1 MNKYNFERTGFEVNR
16 GGRVARTG
24 CGCDSHAHSHDH
36 QHRVNEHKISG
47 SYGETLN
54 RRASES
60 CSDGCGTGMK
70 SRYGLSGL
78 PHGSVYAPL
87 QDFDCLYDHERALKR
102 GTLFST
108 LDLPLEVGGGG
119 RCNG

>member
-1 MNKYNFERTGFEVNR
+1 MNKYNIGSAGFEVSR
-16 GGRVARTG
+16 GTCRQQQRERNSERG
-24 CGCDSHAHSHDH
+24 
-36 QHRVNEHKISG
+36 NIEG

-60 CSDGCGTGMK
+60 CSDGCGTGTK
-70 SRYGLSGL
+70 SRYGLSGF

>member
-1 MNKYNFERTGFEVNR
+1 MNKYDIGSAGFEVSRDIGRHHHREHNSR
-16 GGRVARTG
+16 GR
-24 CGCDSHAHSHDH
+24 SE
-36 QHRVNEHKISG
+36 RVNIEG

-70 SRYGLSGL
+70 SRYGLSGF

-87 QDFDCLYDHERALKR
+87 QDFDSLYDHERALKR

>member
-24 CGCDSHAHSHDH
+24 CGCDSHARSH
-36 QHRVNEHKISG
+36 QHAHEHERKG

-54 RRASES
+54 RRAGEASS
-60 CSDGCGTGMK
+60 CGCGKGMQ
-70 SRYGLSGL
+70 SRYGLVDR
-78 PHGSVYAPL
+78 PAGSVYAPL
-87 QDFDCLYDHERALKR
+87 HDFDGIYDLERGLKR
-102 GTLFST
+102 GTLFAA
-108 LDLPLEVGGGG
+108 LDLPLEVSKGG

>member
-1 MNKYNFERTGFEVNR
+1 MNKYNNGGAGFEVSCSACR
-16 GGRVARTG
+16 HR
-24 CGCDSHAHSHDH
+24 HAAPYS
-36 QHRVNEHKISG
+36 RESAEISKIEG

-70 SRYGLSGL
+70 SRYGLSGF

-87 QDFDCLYDHERALKR
+87 QDFDSLYDHERALKR

>member
-1 MNKYNFERTGFEVNR
+1 MNKYNTGAAGFEVSP
-16 GGRVARTG
+16 G
-24 CGCDSHAHSHDH
+24 CCRH
-36 QHRVNEHKISG
+36 QHRDLRPERTKIEG

-54 RRASES
+54 RRACGCEEN
-60 CSDGCGTGMK
+60 GCGMGMN
-70 SRYGLSGL
+70 SLYGLSDR
-78 PHGSVYAPL
+78 PMGSVYAPL
-87 QDFDCLYDHERALKR
+87 QDFDKLYDHERALKR

>member
-16 GGRVARTG
+16 AGRVARAG

-54 RRASES
+54 RRAGEGKS
-60 CSDGCGTGMK
+60 CGCGKDIK
-70 SRYGLSGL
+70 SCYGVVDRPAGN
-78 PHGSVYAPL
+78 VYAPL
-87 QDFDCLYDHERALKR
+87 QDFDGIYDPAHGLKR
-102 GTLFST
+102 GTLFAA
-108 LDLPLEVGGGG
+108 LDLPLEVSKGG
-119 RCNG
+119 RCGG

>member
-1 MNKYNFERTGFEVNR
+1 MNKHNIGAAGFEVSCPSCR
-16 GGRVARTG
+16 HRHGDRHPHESSERT
-24 CGCDSHAHSHDH
+24 
-36 QHRVNEHKISG
+36 KIEG
-47 SYGETLN
+47 SYGETLY
-54 RRASES
+54 RRAGDCAE
-60 CSDGCGTGMK
+60 GECGRGIS
-70 SRYGLSGL
+70 SRYGLHDR

-108 LDLPLEVGGGG
+108 LDLPLEVGRGG

>member
-1 MNKYNFERTGFEVNR
+1 MNKYNNGGAGFEVSCSACR
-16 GGRVARTG
+16 
-24 CGCDSHAHSHDH
+24 
-36 QHRVNEHKISG
+36 HRHTAPYSRESAEISKIEG

-54 RRASES
+54 RRACES
-60 CSDGCGTGMK
+60 CPDGCGTGIK
-70 SRYGLSGL
+70 SRYGLSDR

-102 GTLFST
+102 GTLFSS
-108 LDLPLEVGGGG
+108 LDLPLEVGHGG

>member
-1 MNKYNFERTGFEVNR
+1 MNKYDIGSAGFEVSR
-16 GGRVARTG
+16 GACRHHHREHNS
-24 CGCDSHAHSHDH
+24 CGCSE
-36 QHRVNEHKISG
+36 RVSIEG

-70 SRYGLSGL
+70 SRYGLSGF

-87 QDFDCLYDHERALKR
+87 QDFDSLYDHERALKR